1 MPNFLQHLNN
11 NKLNDDCFSS
21 GSYYSFFTLSCQ
33 EINFKSHSNTVILG
47 KLEKNAV
54 RKNAGV
60 VAITTAQLHS
70 TKPELRFCAGSNPA
84 RGMLE
89 IRDGEDL
96 RQWSRLEMRIN
107 AFRRS
112 TIPKKKFIYPV
123 WFYSPLLACAQFSNE
138 NERYQIINLNENY
151 KSHWHSLE
159 FFLINEKCQI

>member
-112 TIPKKKFIYPV
+112 TIPKKNSYILFDFI
-123 WFYSPLLACAQFSNE
+123 PLCLLV
-138 NERYQIINLNENY
+138 LNFPM
-151 KSHWHSLE
+151 KMKDIKL
-159 FFLINEKCQI
+159 